1 MSYLNFKL
9 YKLEPQD
16 LYYLLSLKQVEG
28 IIIPEDTLLR
38 FSEQELIKS
47 IKGKKGDS
55 EDSKL
60 RLSDKGKQ
68 LLVDLGEAPVLEEDE
83 KIFNWLKNHYV
94 KLGKDIGNGA
104 KTKRHIRDFRLKSG
118 IEKNNLLRLVLA
130 FLKENEERSN
140 KLEYVFYYPK
150 TAFATR
156 FDLEESW
163 LWGFYIKNKDNIE
176 KTFE

>member
-1 MSYLNFKL
+1 MSYKNFKL
-9 YKLEPQD
+9 FKLQPQD

-28 IIIPEDTLLR
+28 IIIPEDSLIR
-38 FSEQELIKS
+38 FSEQGLIKS
-47 IKGKKGDS
+47 IKGKKSDS

-68 LLVDLGEAPVLEEDE
+68 LLTSLGEAPVLEEDE
-83 KIFNWLKNHYV
+83 KIFSWLKNHYL
-94 KLGKDIGNGA
+94 KLGNDIGNGS

-130 FLKENEERSN
+130 FLRENEENSN

-150 TAFATR
+150 TAFATK

-163 LWGFYIKNKDNIE
+163 LWNFYIKNKDNIE